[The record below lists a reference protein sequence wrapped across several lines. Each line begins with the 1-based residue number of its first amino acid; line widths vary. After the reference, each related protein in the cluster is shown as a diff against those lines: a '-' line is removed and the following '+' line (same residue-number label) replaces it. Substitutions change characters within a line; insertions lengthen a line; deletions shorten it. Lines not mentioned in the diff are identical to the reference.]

1 MRPGLTLL
9 CITKDQAPK
18 LMRMLQSVQGVVDD
32 IVVVDTGSKDL
43 SPGVARMQGAR
54 VFQIEWPGSFSEA
67 LNVGM
72 KEVRTEWTVRI
83 DTDEWLVP
91 EEGAKL
97 RRLMDEKGAFGF
109 YLIRQDLSDEV
120 HFSESWHMRMWRT
133 HPDLRF
139 EGFIH
144 EYFSDEAMTRAAGHR
159 KVFRAPVRF
168 LHDGFLGGT
177 TDVKHR
183 RNIELLRKELA
194 ARPGQLYYETELA
207 MTLILLKEPGGEE
220 MAAELARRLVE
231 EEGSERPEPFTAS
244 ILGTALTH
252 TQGEELTSEMTQR
265 IIDRAWEWFDA
276 CPPMLWA
283 IAQTENRRSNLEGV
297 LRALLRLEE
306 LGESGEYER
315 EWTFDSRMLHEGLWE
330 FLRQVATQLGR
341 DEIAGRNRARIEQFT
356 AKPLS

>member
-43 SPGVARMQGAR
+43 SPGVAKMQGAR
-54 VFQIEWPGSFSEA
+54 VFQIKWPGSFSEA

-83 DTDEWLVP
+83 DTDEWLTP

-97 RRLMDEKGAFGF
+97 RRLMDEKNAFGF
-109 YLIRQDLSDEV
+109 YLIRQDLSDED

-133 HPDLRF
+133 QPDLRF

-177 TDVKHR
+177 TQAKHR

-194 ARPGQLYYETELA
+194 ARPGQLYYEAELA
-207 MTLILLKEPGGEE
+207 MTLILLKEPGGEA
-220 MAAELARRLVE
+220 MAAELARKLVE
-231 EEGSERPEPFTAS
+231 EQGSERPEPFTAS
-244 ILGTALTH
+244 ILGTALSH
-252 TQGEELTSEMTQR
+252 TGSEDLNSEMTQR

-276 CPPMLWA
+276 SPPMLWA
-283 IAQTENRRSNLEGV
+283 IAQTEHRRQNVEGIY
-297 LRALLRLEE
+297 RALLRLEE
-306 LGESGEYER
+306 LSVAGEYER
-315 EWTFDSRMLHEGLWE
+315 EWTFDSRILGEMLWPMLA
-330 FLRQVATQLGR
+330 QVAEALGHDDVAER
-341 DEIAGRNRARIEQFT
+341 NRNRAAT
-356 AKPLS
+356 CPVP